1 MQERKILIRR
11 ITEKENTKI
20 NHNLN
25 LNIDNKIDPCCQ
37 QPSTLNHSVTWIQY
51 INHPRSYI

>member
-1 MQERKILIRR
+1 MEERKIQIRR

-37 QPSTLNHSVTWIQY
+37 QPSTNHSVTWIQY